1 MWLGVISCINSEI
14 NIKYLIKYNDISF
27 SAYHIYWKFFLSNW
41 SLMPYKILTQVH
53 ITGIYSTL
61 LNIITFT
68 TNIYFSQRDGQVWEY
83 HFEEGPGSLRRM
95 TFCIKQHIFIY
106 QKITL
111 YQSLKRLEIFTS
123 IFYSTFNIYNSF
135 KIIFIHV
142 YIYLN
147 IKCFKQY
154 FLTSVFYQ
162 SAIYEHH
169 IFPCNSVIIH
179 VRFH

>member
-1 MWLGVISCINSEI
+1 M
-14 NIKYLIKYNDISF
+14 
-27 SAYHIYWKFFLSNW
+27 
-41 SLMPYKILTQVH
+41 
-53 ITGIYSTL
+53 
-61 LNIITFT
+61 LNIITFIS
-68 TNIYFSQRDGQVWEY
+68 NISFSQRDGQVREHY
-83 HFEEGPGSLRRM
+83 FEEGAGSLRRM
-95 TFCIKQHIFIY
+95 TFGIKQHIFIY

-123 IFYSTFNIYNSF
+123 IIYSTFNIYNSF

-154 FLTSVFYQ
+154 FPTSVLFNQ

>member
-1 MWLGVISCINSEI
+1 M
-14 NIKYLIKYNDISF
+14 
-27 SAYHIYWKFFLSNW
+27 
-41 SLMPYKILTQVH
+41 
-53 ITGIYSTL
+53 

-68 TNIYFSQRDGQVWEY
+68 TSISFSQRDGQVREHY
-83 HFEEGPGSLRRM
+83 FEEGAGSLRRM
-95 TFCIKQHIFIY
+95 TFCTKQHIFIY

-111 YQSLKRLEIFTS
+111 YQSLKRLEIFTA
-123 IFYSTFNIYNSF
+123 IIYSTFNIYNSF